1 MQNFVFNV
9 GFDRAMLRMTG
20 SAVKSMPVRVLHTLM
35 FEGGLLILLVPMIAW
50 YLAIPLMAALM
61 MDLAIMLF
69 YLVYTFFFN
78 IAYDRGLPAAG
89 NAGFAPPRKGAG
101 RPARFPRAARPGPGP
116 VGRSTEGGCGP
127 GPGLYSAAN
136 WFMVLAW
143 RRKRTVADHFLER
156 VAQIRADLVLV
167 LPGRRAPRRISSRWT
182 VLTQA
187 SIFWSPK

>member
-1 MQNFVFNV
+1 MQTRSFSDRVRHALTFEIVGLAIFTPLATLAFDKPAADMGMIGLISSTVATLWNFVFNV

-78 IAYDRGLPAAG
+78 IAYDRVYPLPET
-89 NAGFAPPRKGAG
+89 
-101 RPARFPRAARPGPGP
+101 RAA
-116 VGRSTEGGCGP
+116 
-127 GPGLYSAAN
+127 A
-136 WFMVLAW
+136 
-143 RRKRTVADHFLER
+143 
-156 VAQIRADLVLV
+156 
-167 LPGRRAPRRISSRWT
+167 
-182 VLTQA
+182 
-187 SIFWSPK
+187 